1 MIGVIVAA
9 IFNVI
14 FNYYLSTIKS
24 KVSIVTFII
33 CENINIYNIYIV
45 TVSDTTEYLE
55 KKTTKNQFAYFVV

>member
-14 FNYYLSTIKS
+14 FNHYLSTIKS

-33 CENINIYNIYIV
+33 CENMYNIYIV
-45 TVSDTTEYLE
+45 TVSDSTEYLE
-55 KKTTKNQFAYFVV
+55 EKKTN